1 MRIFLLFL
9 LMIQACQTRGPI
21 PISQRNYSSKYL
33 SKLKPIKPGKGPGKT
48 IKKRNISDFG
58 EKAFLLK
65 KQGSSVV
72 ISSSP
77 NKEANAFEAFNVN
90 GKIYSAE
97 KTESETVSGALFG
110 QQPAVEDEEPIEN
123 VFLKTTNIRI
133 EENKDFYKEGSL
145 YKADS
150 DMGNLYGK
158 PEKFKV
164 GTSIDVI
171 VKVKEEA
178 GASGQ
183 ADVAEEDPNSL
194 KAKLEAAVPSL
205 ASDDENLK
213 PLTKIKARILRK
225 LPNGDLEIE
234 SYKSVSN
241 ENGNKFIRFK
251 AVVPKDKYKGAEQI
265 STNEMEDIKW
275 DEVTNG
281 SLTQKTSMDWQDE
294 YTMRLSGFSESMSR
308 EAMQLR
314 RRKQGLNDVKKE
326 LSNRIANL
334 SRNRATIAKEREK
347 LQVTKAKLD
356 EELKEVENIKAESK
370 DKDKQI
376 KDLEDKIKALENAS
390 SQEQAANNA
399 AAPAPAN

>member
-1 MRIFLLFL
+1 MQIL
-9 LMIQACQTRGPI
+9 IW
-21 PISQRNYSSKYL
+21 
-33 SKLKPIKPGKGPGKT
+33 
-48 IKKRNISDFG
+48 
-58 EKAFLLK
+58 
-65 KQGSSVV
+65 V
-72 ISSSP
+72 
-77 NKEANAFEAFNVN
+77 
-90 GKIYSAE
+90 
-97 KTESETVSGALFG
+97 
-110 QQPAVEDEEPIEN
+110 
-123 VFLKTTNIRI
+123 
-133 EENKDFYKEGSL
+133 
-145 YKADS
+145 
-150 DMGNLYGK
+150 NLYGK

-171 VKVKEEA
+171 VKVKEDA
-178 GASGQ
+178 TLPQ
-183 ADVAEEDPNSL
+183 AKVAEEDPNSL
-194 KAKLEAAVPSL
+194 KAKLEAVPSL
-205 ASDDENLK
+205 ASDDENIK

-356 EELKEVENIKAESK
+356 EELKKVDENIKAESK

-390 SQEQAANNA
+390 SQEQENQRGCRSPFAN
-399 AAPAPAN
+399 